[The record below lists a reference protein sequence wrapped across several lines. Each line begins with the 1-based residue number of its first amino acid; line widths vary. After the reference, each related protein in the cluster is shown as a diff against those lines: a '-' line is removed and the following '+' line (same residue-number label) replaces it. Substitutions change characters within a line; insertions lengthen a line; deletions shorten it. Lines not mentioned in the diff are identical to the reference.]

1 MAYNLK
7 IPAASITELL
17 DVIDE
22 DLFYLSNNI
31 RSVIECI
38 NDILYYCDEFEKKI
52 EKEKEDITV
61 ENVVDFISDIKD
73 EANDASNLLE

>member
-1 MAYNLK
+1 MNLSK
-7 IPAASITELL
+7 VSITELL

-22 DLFYLSNNI
+22 RSFYLNDNI
-31 RSVIECI
+31 RSVIECV
-38 NDILYYCDEFEKKI
+38 NNILYYCEEFEKKI

-61 ENVVDFISDIKD
+61 ENVADFISDIKD

>member
-1 MAYNLK
+1 MNLSK
-7 IPAASITELL
+7 VSITELL

-22 DLFYLSNNI
+22 RSFYLSNNI